1 MIIAPYFYEIEKEDF
16 EIVVCKIIYAKNFEK
31 LTHRDILGALMSL
44 GIKRELFGDIVEKDK
59 GFYLAVD
66 RHIYEYLKD
75 HLSMIKRSKVKF
87 VEWDEE
93 IEVKNDYLVKSF
105 IVSSFRL
112 DKIISSFYKI
122 SRQKAAE
129 FIRAGHVKV
138 NHKPVEQINYL
149 CNNKDIISFKK
160 HGIVM
165 FVDCNKQTRSD
176 NYVVE
181 GYFYKYGVNMMSLK
195 KQVFG
200 YNKSQVDELI
210 NEKDNEIKQLNDQI
224 KKLQE
229 DYQQL
234 EHQKS
239 LLQHRVNIQE
249 QTNEEI
255 ARLALKEASELIDKA
270 KKNANMILSESL
282 EYVRSLSGEMSD
294 FKAQAVKFIASVEK
308 MSKDILESIDQS
320 EVYNLINEDKYD
332 EGDSL

>member
-1 MIIAPYFYEIEKEDF
+1 MFEHFKGEEVFVKKVLDYLDQVQYKQRLILTQFLDPYHQSIVKSVIGHQDEVQVLENGGFIHSESQRIIIAPYFYEIEKEDF

-59 GFYLAVD
+59 DSYLAVD

-160 HGIVM
+160 HGRVM

-181 GYFYKYGVNMMSLK
+181 GYFYK
-195 KQVFG
+195 
-200 YNKSQVDELI
+200 
-210 NEKDNEIKQLNDQI
+210 
-224 KKLQE
+224 
-229 DYQQL
+229 
-234 EHQKS
+234 
-239 LLQHRVNIQE
+239 
-249 QTNEEI
+249 
-255 ARLALKEASELIDKA
+255 
-270 KKNANMILSESL
+270 
-282 EYVRSLSGEMSD
+282 
-294 FKAQAVKFIASVEK
+294 
-308 MSKDILESIDQS
+308 
-320 EVYNLINEDKYD
+320 
-332 EGDSL
+332 

>member
-1 MIIAPYFYEIEKEDF
+1 MFEHFKGEEVFVKKVLDYLDQVQYKQRLILTQFLDPYNQSIVKSVIEHQDEVQVLENGGFIHSESQRMIIAPYFYEIEKEDF

-31 LTHRDILGALMSL
+31 LTHRDILGALMSI

-59 GFYLAVD
+59 DFYLAVD
-66 RHIYEYLKD
+66 QHIYEYLKD

-160 HGIVM
+160 HGRVM

-181 GYFYKYGVNMMSLK
+181 GYFYK
-195 KQVFG
+195 
-200 YNKSQVDELI
+200 
-210 NEKDNEIKQLNDQI
+210 
-224 KKLQE
+224 
-229 DYQQL
+229 
-234 EHQKS
+234 
-239 LLQHRVNIQE
+239 
-249 QTNEEI
+249 
-255 ARLALKEASELIDKA
+255 
-270 KKNANMILSESL
+270 
-282 EYVRSLSGEMSD
+282 
-294 FKAQAVKFIASVEK
+294 
-308 MSKDILESIDQS
+308 
-320 EVYNLINEDKYD
+320 
-332 EGDSL
+332 

>member
-1 MIIAPYFYEIEKEDF
+1 MEKAVSCGG
-16 EIVVCKIIYAKNFEK
+16 VVIYRNKILLLYKNFRNRYEGWVLPK
-31 LTHRDILGALMSL
+31 GTVELGETHKETAL
-44 GIKRELFGDIVEKDK
+44 REVKEETGVSAKINEYVGKSEYTFNIPGDIVEKDK
-59 GFYLAVD
+59 DFYLAVD

-160 HGIVM
+160 HGRVM

-181 GYFYKYGVNMMSLK
+181 GYFYK
-195 KQVFG
+195 
-200 YNKSQVDELI
+200 
-210 NEKDNEIKQLNDQI
+210 
-224 KKLQE
+224 
-229 DYQQL
+229 
-234 EHQKS
+234 
-239 LLQHRVNIQE
+239 
-249 QTNEEI
+249 
-255 ARLALKEASELIDKA
+255 
-270 KKNANMILSESL
+270 
-282 EYVRSLSGEMSD
+282 
-294 FKAQAVKFIASVEK
+294 
-308 MSKDILESIDQS
+308 
-320 EVYNLINEDKYD
+320 
-332 EGDSL
+332 

>member
-1 MIIAPYFYEIEKEDF
+1 MFEHFKGEEVFVKKVLDYLDQVQYKQRLILTQFLDPYHQSIVKSVIGHQDEVQVLENGGFIHSESQRIIIAPYFYEIEKEDF

-44 GIKRELFGDIVEKDK
+44 GIKRELFGDIMEVAEEFGIQVHALITVKD
-59 GFYLAVD
+59 
-66 RHIYEYLKD
+66 IYEYLKD

-160 HGIVM
+160 HGRVM

-181 GYFYKYGVNMMSLK
+181 GYFYK
-195 KQVFG
+195 
-200 YNKSQVDELI
+200 
-210 NEKDNEIKQLNDQI
+210 
-224 KKLQE
+224 
-229 DYQQL
+229 
-234 EHQKS
+234 
-239 LLQHRVNIQE
+239 
-249 QTNEEI
+249 
-255 ARLALKEASELIDKA
+255 
-270 KKNANMILSESL
+270 
-282 EYVRSLSGEMSD
+282 
-294 FKAQAVKFIASVEK
+294 
-308 MSKDILESIDQS
+308 
-320 EVYNLINEDKYD
+320 
-332 EGDSL
+332 

>member
-1 MIIAPYFYEIEKEDF
+1 MFEHFKGEEVFVKKVLDYLDQVQYKQRLILTQFLDPYHQSIVKSVIGHQDEVQVLENGGFIHSESQRIIIAPYFYEIEKEDF

-66 RHIYEYLKD
+66 QHIYEYLKD

-160 HGIVM
+160 HGRVM

-181 GYFYKYGVNMMSLK
+181 GYFYK
-195 KQVFG
+195 
-200 YNKSQVDELI
+200 
-210 NEKDNEIKQLNDQI
+210 
-224 KKLQE
+224 
-229 DYQQL
+229 
-234 EHQKS
+234 
-239 LLQHRVNIQE
+239 
-249 QTNEEI
+249 
-255 ARLALKEASELIDKA
+255 
-270 KKNANMILSESL
+270 
-282 EYVRSLSGEMSD
+282 
-294 FKAQAVKFIASVEK
+294 
-308 MSKDILESIDQS
+308 
-320 EVYNLINEDKYD
+320 
-332 EGDSL
+332 

>member
-1 MIIAPYFYEIEKEDF
+1 MEKAVSCGG
-16 EIVVCKIIYAKNFEK
+16 VVIYRNKILLLYKNFRNRYEGWVLPK
-31 LTHRDILGALMSL
+31 GTVEPGETHEETAL
-44 GIKRELFGDIVEKDK
+44 REVKEETGVSAKINEYVGKSEYTFNIPGDIVEKDK

-160 HGIVM
+160 HGRVM

-181 GYFYKYGVNMMSLK
+181 GYFYK
-195 KQVFG
+195 
-200 YNKSQVDELI
+200 
-210 NEKDNEIKQLNDQI
+210 
-224 KKLQE
+224 
-229 DYQQL
+229 
-234 EHQKS
+234 
-239 LLQHRVNIQE
+239 
-249 QTNEEI
+249 
-255 ARLALKEASELIDKA
+255 
-270 KKNANMILSESL
+270 
-282 EYVRSLSGEMSD
+282 
-294 FKAQAVKFIASVEK
+294 
-308 MSKDILESIDQS
+308 
-320 EVYNLINEDKYD
+320 
-332 EGDSL
+332 

>member
-1 MIIAPYFYEIEKEDF
+1 MFEHFKGEEVFVKKVLDYLDQVQYKQRLILTQFLDPYHQSIVKSVIGHQDEVQVLENGGFIHSESQRMIIAPYFYEIEKEDF

-59 GFYLAVD
+59 DFYLAVH

-160 HGIVM
+160 HGRVM

-181 GYFYKYGVNMMSLK
+181 GYFYK
-195 KQVFG
+195 
-200 YNKSQVDELI
+200 
-210 NEKDNEIKQLNDQI
+210 
-224 KKLQE
+224 
-229 DYQQL
+229 
-234 EHQKS
+234 
-239 LLQHRVNIQE
+239 
-249 QTNEEI
+249 
-255 ARLALKEASELIDKA
+255 
-270 KKNANMILSESL
+270 
-282 EYVRSLSGEMSD
+282 
-294 FKAQAVKFIASVEK
+294 
-308 MSKDILESIDQS
+308 
-320 EVYNLINEDKYD
+320 
-332 EGDSL
+332 

>member
-1 MIIAPYFYEIEKEDF
+1 MLEHFKGEEVFVKKVLDYLDQVQYKQRLILTQFLDPYHQSIVKSVIGHQDEVQVLENGGFIHSESQRMIIAPYFYEIEKEDF

-59 GFYLAVD
+59 DFYLAVY

-160 HGIVM
+160 HGRVM

-181 GYFYKYGVNMMSLK
+181 GYFYK
-195 KQVFG
+195 
-200 YNKSQVDELI
+200 
-210 NEKDNEIKQLNDQI
+210 
-224 KKLQE
+224 
-229 DYQQL
+229 
-234 EHQKS
+234 
-239 LLQHRVNIQE
+239 
-249 QTNEEI
+249 
-255 ARLALKEASELIDKA
+255 
-270 KKNANMILSESL
+270 
-282 EYVRSLSGEMSD
+282 
-294 FKAQAVKFIASVEK
+294 
-308 MSKDILESIDQS
+308 
-320 EVYNLINEDKYD
+320 
-332 EGDSL
+332 

>member
-1 MIIAPYFYEIEKEDF
+1 MFEHFKGEEVFVKKVLDYLDQVQYKQRLILTQFLDPYHQSIVKSVIGHQDEVQVLENGGFIHSESQRMIIAPYFYEIEKEDF

-31 LTHRDILGALMSL
+31 LTHRDILGALMSI

-59 GFYLAVD
+59 DFYLAVD
-66 RHIYEYLKD
+66 QHIYEYLKD

-160 HGIVM
+160 HGRGM

-181 GYFYKYGVNMMSLK
+181 GYFYK
-195 KQVFG
+195 
-200 YNKSQVDELI
+200 
-210 NEKDNEIKQLNDQI
+210 
-224 KKLQE
+224 
-229 DYQQL
+229 
-234 EHQKS
+234 
-239 LLQHRVNIQE
+239 
-249 QTNEEI
+249 
-255 ARLALKEASELIDKA
+255 
-270 KKNANMILSESL
+270 
-282 EYVRSLSGEMSD
+282 
-294 FKAQAVKFIASVEK
+294 
-308 MSKDILESIDQS
+308 
-320 EVYNLINEDKYD
+320 
-332 EGDSL
+332 

>member
-1 MIIAPYFYEIEKEDF
+1 MFEHFKGEEVFVKKVLDYLDQVQYKQRLILTQFLDPYHQSIVKSVIGHQDEVQVLENGGFIHSESQRIIIAPYFYEIEKEDF

-44 GIKRELFGDIVEKDK
+44 GIKRELFGDIVENDKD
-59 GFYLAVD
+59 FYLAVD

-160 HGIVM
+160 HGRVM

-181 GYFYKYGVNMMSLK
+181 GYFYK
-195 KQVFG
+195 
-200 YNKSQVDELI
+200 
-210 NEKDNEIKQLNDQI
+210 
-224 KKLQE
+224 
-229 DYQQL
+229 
-234 EHQKS
+234 
-239 LLQHRVNIQE
+239 
-249 QTNEEI
+249 
-255 ARLALKEASELIDKA
+255 
-270 KKNANMILSESL
+270 
-282 EYVRSLSGEMSD
+282 
-294 FKAQAVKFIASVEK
+294 
-308 MSKDILESIDQS
+308 
-320 EVYNLINEDKYD
+320 
-332 EGDSL
+332 

>member
-1 MIIAPYFYEIEKEDF
+1 MFEHFKGEEVFVKKVLDYLDQVQYKQRLILTQFLDPYHQSIVKSVIGHQDEVQVLENGGFIHSESQRMIIAPYFYEIEKEDF

-31 LTHRDILGALMSL
+31 LTHRDILGALMSI

-59 GFYLAVD
+59 DFYLAVD
-66 RHIYEYLKD
+66 QHIYEYLKD

-138 NHKPVEQINYL
+138 NYKPVEQINYL

-160 HGIVM
+160 HGRVM

-181 GYFYKYGVNMMSLK
+181 GYFYK
-195 KQVFG
+195 
-200 YNKSQVDELI
+200 
-210 NEKDNEIKQLNDQI
+210 
-224 KKLQE
+224 
-229 DYQQL
+229 
-234 EHQKS
+234 
-239 LLQHRVNIQE
+239 
-249 QTNEEI
+249 
-255 ARLALKEASELIDKA
+255 
-270 KKNANMILSESL
+270 
-282 EYVRSLSGEMSD
+282 
-294 FKAQAVKFIASVEK
+294 
-308 MSKDILESIDQS
+308 
-320 EVYNLINEDKYD
+320 
-332 EGDSL
+332 

>member
-1 MIIAPYFYEIEKEDF
+1 MFEHFKGEEVFVKKVLDYLDQVQYKQRLILTQFLDPYHQSIVKSVIGHQDEVQVLENGGFIHSESQRMIIAPYFYEIEKEDF

-59 GFYLAVD
+59 DFYLDVD

-160 HGIVM
+160 HGRVM

-181 GYFYKYGVNMMSLK
+181 GYFYK
-195 KQVFG
+195 
-200 YNKSQVDELI
+200 
-210 NEKDNEIKQLNDQI
+210 
-224 KKLQE
+224 
-229 DYQQL
+229 
-234 EHQKS
+234 
-239 LLQHRVNIQE
+239 
-249 QTNEEI
+249 
-255 ARLALKEASELIDKA
+255 
-270 KKNANMILSESL
+270 
-282 EYVRSLSGEMSD
+282 
-294 FKAQAVKFIASVEK
+294 
-308 MSKDILESIDQS
+308 
-320 EVYNLINEDKYD
+320 
-332 EGDSL
+332 

>member
-1 MIIAPYFYEIEKEDF
+1 MFEHFKGEEVFVKKVLDYLDQVQYKQRLILTQFLDPYHQSIVKSVIGHQDEVQVLENGGFIHSESQRIIIAPYFYEIEKEDF

-44 GIKRELFGDIVEKDK
+44 GIKRELFGDIVEKTN

-160 HGIVM
+160 HGRVM

-181 GYFYKYGVNMMSLK
+181 GYFYK
-195 KQVFG
+195 
-200 YNKSQVDELI
+200 
-210 NEKDNEIKQLNDQI
+210 
-224 KKLQE
+224 
-229 DYQQL
+229 
-234 EHQKS
+234 
-239 LLQHRVNIQE
+239 
-249 QTNEEI
+249 
-255 ARLALKEASELIDKA
+255 
-270 KKNANMILSESL
+270 
-282 EYVRSLSGEMSD
+282 
-294 FKAQAVKFIASVEK
+294 
-308 MSKDILESIDQS
+308 
-320 EVYNLINEDKYD
+320 
-332 EGDSL
+332 

>member
-1 MIIAPYFYEIEKEDF
+1 MFEHFKGEEVFVKKVLDYLDQVQYKQRLILTQFLDPYHQSIVKSVIGHQDEVQVLENGGFIHSESQRMIIAPYFYEIEKEDF

-31 LTHRDILGALMSL
+31 LTHRDILGALMSI

-59 GFYLAVD
+59 DFYLAVD
-66 RHIYEYLKD
+66 QHIYEYLKD

-122 SRQKAAE
+122 SRQKAAG

-160 HGIVM
+160 HGRVM

-181 GYFYKYGVNMMSLK
+181 GYFYK
-195 KQVFG
+195 
-200 YNKSQVDELI
+200 
-210 NEKDNEIKQLNDQI
+210 
-224 KKLQE
+224 
-229 DYQQL
+229 
-234 EHQKS
+234 
-239 LLQHRVNIQE
+239 
-249 QTNEEI
+249 
-255 ARLALKEASELIDKA
+255 
-270 KKNANMILSESL
+270 
-282 EYVRSLSGEMSD
+282 
-294 FKAQAVKFIASVEK
+294 
-308 MSKDILESIDQS
+308 
-320 EVYNLINEDKYD
+320 
-332 EGDSL
+332 

>member
-1 MIIAPYFYEIEKEDF
+1 MFEHFKGEEVFVKKVLDYLDQVQYKQRLILTQFLDPYHQSIVKSVIGHQDEVQVLENGGFIHSESQRMIIAPYFYEIEKEDF

-31 LTHRDILGALMSL
+31 LTHRDILGALMSI

-59 GFYLAVD
+59 DFYLAVD
-66 RHIYEYLKD
+66 QHIYEYLKD

-129 FIRAGHVKV
+129 FIRAGYVKV

-160 HGIVM
+160 HGRVM

-181 GYFYKYGVNMMSLK
+181 GYFYK
-195 KQVFG
+195 
-200 YNKSQVDELI
+200 
-210 NEKDNEIKQLNDQI
+210 
-224 KKLQE
+224 
-229 DYQQL
+229 
-234 EHQKS
+234 
-239 LLQHRVNIQE
+239 
-249 QTNEEI
+249 
-255 ARLALKEASELIDKA
+255 
-270 KKNANMILSESL
+270 
-282 EYVRSLSGEMSD
+282 
-294 FKAQAVKFIASVEK
+294 
-308 MSKDILESIDQS
+308 
-320 EVYNLINEDKYD
+320 
-332 EGDSL
+332 

>member
-1 MIIAPYFYEIEKEDF
+1 MFEHFKGEEVFVKKVLDYLDQVQYKQRLILTQFLDPYHQSIVKSVIGHQDEVQVLENGGFIHSESQRMIIAPY
-16 EIVVCKIIYAKNFEK
+16 
-31 LTHRDILGALMSL
+31 
-44 GIKRELFGDIVEKDK
+44 IVEKDK
-59 GFYLAVD
+59 DFYLAVD

-160 HGIVM
+160 HGRVM

-181 GYFYKYGVNMMSLK
+181 GYFYK
-195 KQVFG
+195 
-200 YNKSQVDELI
+200 
-210 NEKDNEIKQLNDQI
+210 
-224 KKLQE
+224 
-229 DYQQL
+229 
-234 EHQKS
+234 
-239 LLQHRVNIQE
+239 
-249 QTNEEI
+249 
-255 ARLALKEASELIDKA
+255 
-270 KKNANMILSESL
+270 
-282 EYVRSLSGEMSD
+282 
-294 FKAQAVKFIASVEK
+294 
-308 MSKDILESIDQS
+308 
-320 EVYNLINEDKYD
+320 
-332 EGDSL
+332 

>member
-1 MIIAPYFYEIEKEDF
+1 MFEHFKGEEVFVKKVLDYLDQVQYKQRLILTQFLDPYHQSIVKSVIGHQDEVQVLENGGFIHSESQRMIIAPYFYEIEKEDF

-31 LTHRDILGALMSL
+31 LTHRDILGALMSI

-59 GFYLAVD
+59 DFYLAVD
-66 RHIYEYLKD
+66 QHIYEYLKD

-160 HGIVM
+160 HGRVM
-165 FVDCNKQTRSD
+165 FVDCNRQTRSN

-181 GYFYKYGVNMMSLK
+181 GYFYK
-195 KQVFG
+195 
-200 YNKSQVDELI
+200 
-210 NEKDNEIKQLNDQI
+210 
-224 KKLQE
+224 
-229 DYQQL
+229 
-234 EHQKS
+234 
-239 LLQHRVNIQE
+239 
-249 QTNEEI
+249 
-255 ARLALKEASELIDKA
+255 
-270 KKNANMILSESL
+270 
-282 EYVRSLSGEMSD
+282 
-294 FKAQAVKFIASVEK
+294 
-308 MSKDILESIDQS
+308 
-320 EVYNLINEDKYD
+320 
-332 EGDSL
+332 

>member
-1 MIIAPYFYEIEKEDF
+1 MFEHFKGEEVFVKKVLDYLDQVQYKQRLILTQFLDPYHQSIVKSVIGHQDEVQVLENGGFIHSESQRMIIAPYFYEIEKEDF
-16 EIVVCKIIYAKNFEK
+16 EIVVCKIIYAKNLEK
-31 LTHRDILGALMSL
+31 LTHRDILGALMSI

-59 GFYLAVD
+59 DFYLAVD
-66 RHIYEYLKD
+66 QHIYEYLKD

-160 HGIVM
+160 HGRVM

-181 GYFYKYGVNMMSLK
+181 GYFYK
-195 KQVFG
+195 
-200 YNKSQVDELI
+200 
-210 NEKDNEIKQLNDQI
+210 
-224 KKLQE
+224 
-229 DYQQL
+229 
-234 EHQKS
+234 
-239 LLQHRVNIQE
+239 
-249 QTNEEI
+249 
-255 ARLALKEASELIDKA
+255 
-270 KKNANMILSESL
+270 
-282 EYVRSLSGEMSD
+282 
-294 FKAQAVKFIASVEK
+294 
-308 MSKDILESIDQS
+308 
-320 EVYNLINEDKYD
+320 
-332 EGDSL
+332 

>member
-1 MIIAPYFYEIEKEDF
+1 MFEHFKGEEVFVKKVLDYLDQVQYKQRLILTQFLDPYHQSIVKSVIGHQDEVQVLENGGFIHSESQRMIIAPYFYEIEKEDF
-16 EIVVCKIIYAKNFEK
+16 EIVGCKIIYAKNFEK
-31 LTHRDILGALMSL
+31 LTHRDILGALMSI

-59 GFYLAVD
+59 DFYLAVD
-66 RHIYEYLKD
+66 QHIYEYLKD

-160 HGIVM
+160 HGRVM

-181 GYFYKYGVNMMSLK
+181 GYFYK
-195 KQVFG
+195 
-200 YNKSQVDELI
+200 
-210 NEKDNEIKQLNDQI
+210 
-224 KKLQE
+224 
-229 DYQQL
+229 
-234 EHQKS
+234 
-239 LLQHRVNIQE
+239 
-249 QTNEEI
+249 
-255 ARLALKEASELIDKA
+255 
-270 KKNANMILSESL
+270 
-282 EYVRSLSGEMSD
+282 
-294 FKAQAVKFIASVEK
+294 
-308 MSKDILESIDQS
+308 
-320 EVYNLINEDKYD
+320 
-332 EGDSL
+332 

>member
-1 MIIAPYFYEIEKEDF
+1 MFEHFKGEEVFVKKVLDYLDQVQYKQRLILTQFLDPYHQSIVKSVIGHQDEVQVLENGGFIHSESQRMIIAPYFYEIEKEDF

-59 GFYLAVD
+59 DFYLAVD
-66 RHIYEYLKD
+66 RHEYLKD

-93 IEVKNDYLVKSF
+93 IEIKNDYLIKSF

-160 HGIVM
+160 HGRVM

-181 GYFYKYGVNMMSLK
+181 GYFYK
-195 KQVFG
+195 
-200 YNKSQVDELI
+200 
-210 NEKDNEIKQLNDQI
+210 
-224 KKLQE
+224 
-229 DYQQL
+229 
-234 EHQKS
+234 
-239 LLQHRVNIQE
+239 
-249 QTNEEI
+249 
-255 ARLALKEASELIDKA
+255 
-270 KKNANMILSESL
+270 
-282 EYVRSLSGEMSD
+282 
-294 FKAQAVKFIASVEK
+294 
-308 MSKDILESIDQS
+308 
-320 EVYNLINEDKYD
+320 
-332 EGDSL
+332 

>member
-1 MIIAPYFYEIEKEDF
+1 MFEHFKGEEVFVKKVLDYLDQVQYKQRLILTQFLDPYHQSIVKSVIGHQDEVQVLENGGFIHSESQRMIIAPYFYEIEKEDF

-59 GFYLAVD
+59 DFYLAVD
-66 RHIYEYLKD
+66 QHIYEYLKD

-160 HGIVM
+160 HGRVM

-181 GYFYKYGVNMMSLK
+181 GYFYK
-195 KQVFG
+195 
-200 YNKSQVDELI
+200 
-210 NEKDNEIKQLNDQI
+210 
-224 KKLQE
+224 
-229 DYQQL
+229 
-234 EHQKS
+234 
-239 LLQHRVNIQE
+239 
-249 QTNEEI
+249 
-255 ARLALKEASELIDKA
+255 
-270 KKNANMILSESL
+270 
-282 EYVRSLSGEMSD
+282 
-294 FKAQAVKFIASVEK
+294 
-308 MSKDILESIDQS
+308 
-320 EVYNLINEDKYD
+320 
-332 EGDSL
+332 

>member
-1 MIIAPYFYEIEKEDF
+1 MFEHFKGEEVFVKKVLDYLDQVQYKQRLILTQFLDPYHQSIVKSVIGHQDEVQVLENGGFIHSESQRMIIAPYFYEIEKEDF

-44 GIKRELFGDIVEKDK
+44 GIKRELFGDIFEKDK
-59 GFYLAVD
+59 DFYLAVD

-160 HGIVM
+160 HGRVM

-181 GYFYKYGVNMMSLK
+181 GYFYK
-195 KQVFG
+195 
-200 YNKSQVDELI
+200 
-210 NEKDNEIKQLNDQI
+210 
-224 KKLQE
+224 
-229 DYQQL
+229 
-234 EHQKS
+234 
-239 LLQHRVNIQE
+239 
-249 QTNEEI
+249 
-255 ARLALKEASELIDKA
+255 
-270 KKNANMILSESL
+270 
-282 EYVRSLSGEMSD
+282 
-294 FKAQAVKFIASVEK
+294 
-308 MSKDILESIDQS
+308 
-320 EVYNLINEDKYD
+320 
-332 EGDSL
+332 

>member
-1 MIIAPYFYEIEKEDF
+1 MFEHFKGEEVFVKKVLDYLDQVQYKQRLILTQFLDPYHQSIVKSVIGHQDEVQVLENGGFIHSESQRMIIAPYFYEIEKEDF

-31 LTHRDILGALMSL
+31 LTHRDILGALMSI
-44 GIKRELFGDIVEKDK
+44 GIKRELFGDIVEKDID
-59 GFYLAVD
+59 FYLAVD
-66 RHIYEYLKD
+66 QHIYEYLKD
-75 HLSMIKRSKVKF
+75 HLSMFKRSKVKF

-160 HGIVM
+160 HGRVM

-181 GYFYKYGVNMMSLK
+181 GYFYK
-195 KQVFG
+195 
-200 YNKSQVDELI
+200 
-210 NEKDNEIKQLNDQI
+210 
-224 KKLQE
+224 
-229 DYQQL
+229 
-234 EHQKS
+234 
-239 LLQHRVNIQE
+239 
-249 QTNEEI
+249 
-255 ARLALKEASELIDKA
+255 
-270 KKNANMILSESL
+270 
-282 EYVRSLSGEMSD
+282 
-294 FKAQAVKFIASVEK
+294 
-308 MSKDILESIDQS
+308 
-320 EVYNLINEDKYD
+320 
-332 EGDSL
+332 

>member
-1 MIIAPYFYEIEKEDF
+1 MFEHFKGEEVFVKKVLDYLDQVQYKQRLILTQFLDPYHQSIVKSVIGHQDEVQVLENGGFIHSESQRMIIAPYFYEIEKEDF

-31 LTHRDILGALMSL
+31 LTHRDILGALMSI

-59 GFYLAVD
+59 DFYLAVD
-66 RHIYEYLKD
+66 RYIYEYLKD

-160 HGIVM
+160 HGRVM

-181 GYFYKYGVNMMSLK
+181 GYFYK
-195 KQVFG
+195 
-200 YNKSQVDELI
+200 
-210 NEKDNEIKQLNDQI
+210 
-224 KKLQE
+224 
-229 DYQQL
+229 
-234 EHQKS
+234 
-239 LLQHRVNIQE
+239 
-249 QTNEEI
+249 
-255 ARLALKEASELIDKA
+255 
-270 KKNANMILSESL
+270 
-282 EYVRSLSGEMSD
+282 
-294 FKAQAVKFIASVEK
+294 
-308 MSKDILESIDQS
+308 
-320 EVYNLINEDKYD
+320 
-332 EGDSL
+332 

>member
-1 MIIAPYFYEIEKEDF
+1 MFEHFKGEEVFVKKVLDYLDQVQYKQRLILTQFLDPYHQSIVKSVIGHQDEVQVLENGGFIHSESQRMIIAPYFYEIEKEDF

-31 LTHRDILGALMSL
+31 LTHRDILGALM
-44 GIKRELFGDIVEKDK
+44 
-59 GFYLAVD
+59 LAVD

-160 HGIVM
+160 HGRVM

-181 GYFYKYGVNMMSLK
+181 GYFYK
-195 KQVFG
+195 
-200 YNKSQVDELI
+200 
-210 NEKDNEIKQLNDQI
+210 
-224 KKLQE
+224 
-229 DYQQL
+229 
-234 EHQKS
+234 
-239 LLQHRVNIQE
+239 
-249 QTNEEI
+249 
-255 ARLALKEASELIDKA
+255 
-270 KKNANMILSESL
+270 
-282 EYVRSLSGEMSD
+282 
-294 FKAQAVKFIASVEK
+294 
-308 MSKDILESIDQS
+308 
-320 EVYNLINEDKYD
+320 
-332 EGDSL
+332 

>member
-1 MIIAPYFYEIEKEDF
+1 MFEHFKGEEVFVKKVLDYLDQVQYKQRLILTQFLDPYHQSIVKSVIGHQDEVQVLENGGFIHSESQRMIIAPYFYEIEKEDF

-31 LTHRDILGALMSL
+31 LTHRDILGALMSI

-59 GFYLAVD
+59 DFYLAVD
-66 RHIYEYLKD
+66 LHIYEYLKD

-160 HGIVM
+160 HGRVM

-181 GYFYKYGVNMMSLK
+181 GYFYK
-195 KQVFG
+195 
-200 YNKSQVDELI
+200 
-210 NEKDNEIKQLNDQI
+210 
-224 KKLQE
+224 
-229 DYQQL
+229 
-234 EHQKS
+234 
-239 LLQHRVNIQE
+239 
-249 QTNEEI
+249 
-255 ARLALKEASELIDKA
+255 
-270 KKNANMILSESL
+270 
-282 EYVRSLSGEMSD
+282 
-294 FKAQAVKFIASVEK
+294 
-308 MSKDILESIDQS
+308 
-320 EVYNLINEDKYD
+320 
-332 EGDSL
+332 

>member
-1 MIIAPYFYEIEKEDF
+1 MKSLFVRLF
-16 EIVVCKIIYAKNFEK
+16 MQKNFEK
-31 LTHRDILGALMSL
+31 LTHRDILGALMSI

-59 GFYLAVD
+59 DFYLAVD

-160 HGIVM
+160 HGRVM

-181 GYFYKYGVNMMSLK
+181 GYFYK
-195 KQVFG
+195 
-200 YNKSQVDELI
+200 
-210 NEKDNEIKQLNDQI
+210 
-224 KKLQE
+224 
-229 DYQQL
+229 
-234 EHQKS
+234 
-239 LLQHRVNIQE
+239 
-249 QTNEEI
+249 
-255 ARLALKEASELIDKA
+255 
-270 KKNANMILSESL
+270 
-282 EYVRSLSGEMSD
+282 
-294 FKAQAVKFIASVEK
+294 
-308 MSKDILESIDQS
+308 
-320 EVYNLINEDKYD
+320 
-332 EGDSL
+332 